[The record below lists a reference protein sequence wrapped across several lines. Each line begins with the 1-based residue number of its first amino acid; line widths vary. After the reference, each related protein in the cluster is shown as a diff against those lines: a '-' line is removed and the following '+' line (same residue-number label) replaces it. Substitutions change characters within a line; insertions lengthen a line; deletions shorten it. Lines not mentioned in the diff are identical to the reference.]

1 MSRLWRATCSFKD
14 NNGGTLMDFLPMLI
28 GCLLVFVVGML
39 LFVMANRA
47 ENSDS
52 RKPRSKP

>member
-1 MSRLWRATCSFKD
+1 
-14 NNGGTLMDFLPMLI
+14 MDFLPMLI

-47 ENSDS
+47 ENSDA
-52 RKPRSKP
+52 RKPRSKS

>member
-14 NNGGTLMDFLPMLI
+14 NNGDKLMDFLPMLI

-52 RKPRSKP
+52 RKPRSKS